1 MESSE
6 EQKRIIQDKN
16 NIVVTARPGSGK
28 TYTIVEKIQLILE
41 ELYNYQGIIAI
52 SFTNKASEE
61 LRKRCSS
68 RGLLLNKSFFGT
80 IDKFCF
86 SEIIAPFCSHLS
98 DRTQELKIK
107 KYKKTDGLENLDKK
121 NDDEIRKIIE
131 EYLRQ
136 DIVFL
141 ELLGETA
148 LYILERVPDA
158 TRYLCAKYK

>member
-68 RGLLLNKSFFGT
+68 RGLLLNKSFF
-80 IDKFCF
+80 
-86 SEIIAPFCSHLS
+86 
-98 DRTQELKIK
+98 R
-107 KYKKTDGLENLDKK
+107 
-121 NDDEIRKIIE
+121 
-131 EYLRQ
+131 
-136 DIVFL
+136 
-141 ELLGETA
+141 
-148 LYILERVPDA
+148 
-158 TRYLCAKYK
+158 

>member
-61 LRKRCSS
+61 
-68 RGLLLNKSFFGT
+68 
-80 IDKFCF
+80 IA
-86 SEIIAPFCSHLS
+86 EI
-98 DRTQELKIK
+98 
-107 KYKKTDGLENLDKK
+107 YKK
-121 NDDEIRKIIE
+121 
-131 EYLRQ
+131 
-136 DIVFL
+136 
-141 ELLGETA
+141 A
-148 LYILERVPDA
+148 L
-158 TRYLCAKYK
+158 